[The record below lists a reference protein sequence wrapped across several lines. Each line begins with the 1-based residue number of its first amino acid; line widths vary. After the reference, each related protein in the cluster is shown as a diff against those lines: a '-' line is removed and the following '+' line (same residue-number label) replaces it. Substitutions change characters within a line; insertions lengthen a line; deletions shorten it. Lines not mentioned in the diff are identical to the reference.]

1 MLQELRGGVIR
12 LLFYPTLLWNLFLK
26 SIGRRSWWS
35 WIDDRLLLGALPF
48 PSHVPALKKLG
59 ITGVVNLCA
68 EYRGASAALQGA
80 GIEELYLPVIDFTP
94 PDLEQVRKGVEFI
107 RRHLEAGGKVY
118 VHCKAGRG
126 RSANIVLCY
135 LMARE
140 GLTPAAAL
148 ARILDRRPHINRRLH
163 RRRVVLEFQEQLEN
177 QPRQGG
183 KVW

>member
-1 MLQELRGGVIR
+1 MMHKLRGGAIR

-48 PSHVPALKKLG
+48 PGHVPELKKLG

-68 EYRGASAALQGA
+68 EYRGASAALREA

-94 PDLEQVRKGVEFI
+94 PDLEQVRQGVEFI
-107 RRHLEAGGKVY
+107 RKHADAGGKVY

-135 LMARE
+135 LMARD
-140 GLTPAAAL
+140 GLTPAAAM
-148 ARILDRRPHINRRLH
+148 ARILARRPHISRRLH
-163 RRRVVLEFQEQLEN
+163 SRRVVQEFQEQLEN
-177 QPRQGG
+177 RPRQSG
-183 KVW
+183 KVG